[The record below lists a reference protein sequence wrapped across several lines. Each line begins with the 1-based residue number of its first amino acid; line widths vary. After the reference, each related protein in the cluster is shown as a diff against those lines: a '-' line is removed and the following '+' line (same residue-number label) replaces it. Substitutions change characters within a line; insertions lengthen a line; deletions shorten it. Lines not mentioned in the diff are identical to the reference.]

1 MYIGKSEDNQKDI
14 RNVESVNRSIAYQNE
29 AMIGKEHRDRD
40 TFALSSGGR
49 KQSMLQTLTKQ
60 RQDLADTRKA
70 AEGTSAIELES
81 KLEEYDEQIA
91 SLDESIAQ
99 LQIQPEET
107 EESSGIYGRP
117 QTEQEV
123 QAQNPVDITEAGDV
137 PQTLS
142 RLRMQ
147 MIGCTNVPETQRETL
162 YHIAPPVDPA
172 MLHGPVTQL
181 GSLIMQRLHR
191 APDTIKEMNSPT

>member
-1 MYIGKSEDNQKDI
+1 
-14 RNVESVNRSIAYQNE
+14 
-29 AMIGKEHRDRD
+29 MIGKEHRDRD
-40 TFALSSGGR
+40 TVALSSGGR
-49 KQSMLQTLTKQ
+49 KQSMLKTLTKQ
-60 RQDLADTRKA
+60 RQDLADTRKV
-70 AEGTSAIELES
+70 AEGTSTIEMES

-117 QTEQEV
+117 QTEQEI
-123 QAQNPVDITEAGDV
+123 QAKRSMDIAASDV

-142 RLRMQ
+142 VLRMQ
-147 MIGCTNVPETQRETL
+147 MIGCTNLPEVQRETL
-162 YHIAPPVDPA
+162 YHIAPPVDTA
-172 MLHGPVTQL
+172 ALHEPVTQL

-191 APDTIKEMNSPT
+191 APDAIKEMNAPV